1 MYGGIVMENNNS
13 NNSLES
19 ISKEY
24 LKNAGIEVDAD
35 ISVFKIHKDEYIKLD
50 STVVGRIDA
59 VMQIIPNMVNQYAY
73 NGDVYRVVY
82 DKGIGVLQ
90 KSAQYPGDL
99 LGNVVL
105 PDANNKI
112 KDVARL
118 QELAMGPQIVNGVFS
133 AMSMITGQYFMT
145 QVNNN
150 LSQIEEEI
158 TLVRQYLED
167 DKRSKL
173 QSAEEFLKMT
183 QRSLQFILEN
193 EGQKQSTITSIQ
205 KIRMDSLASIN
216 FYKMQINDLRNI
228 SEKKDTAEEIIQ
240 NVQKICFMI
249 SEYWYSL
256 YLYCFAVYLEPVVG
270 QNFNSEYLK
279 MLSEDMTDKC
289 NYYKKDYEVWKNK
302 LNEYIK
308 RAKAFEKNKIYD
320 AMKKIGN
327 AKVYVNSNVVITQ
340 AVVGLFGNIA
350 DEVDKKSKE
359 KKKDKAIESM
369 NLIEIGENIEPIEAK
384 KNDLLLFDAIYN
396 GRIELIKDNEEM
408 YIKLPKK

>member
-1 MYGGIVMENNNS
+1 MENNNS

-24 LKNAGIEVDAD
+24 LKNAGMEVDED
-35 ISVFKIHKDEYIKLD
+35 ISFFKMHKNEYIKLD
-50 STVVGRIDA
+50 STVAGRIDA
-59 VMQIIPNMVNQYAY
+59 IIQIIPNMVNQYAY

-90 KSAQYPGDL
+90 KSAKYPGEL
-99 LGNVVL
+99 LGNVVS

-118 QELAMGPQIVNGVFS
+118 QELAMNPQIVNGVFT
-133 AMSMITGQYFMT
+133 AMSMITGQYFMA
-145 QVNNN
+145 QINNN
-150 LSQIEEEI
+150 LNQIEEVI
-158 TLVRQYLED
+158 ASVRQYLED

-216 FYKMQINDLRNI
+216 FYKMQINDLKNI
-228 SEKKDTAEEIIQ
+228 SEKKDKAEEIIR

-270 QNFNSEYLK
+270 QNFNSEYLT
-279 MLSEDMTDKC
+279 MLNEDMTDKC
-289 NYYKKDYEVWKNK
+289 NSYKKDYEIWKNK
-302 LNEYIK
+302 LNEYIES
-308 RAKAFEKNKIYD
+308 AKAFENNKTYD
-320 AMKKIGN
+320 AMKKIGSVKIYGN
-327 AKVYVNSNVVITQ
+327 SYILIAKSL
-340 AVVGLFGNIA
+340 VGLFGNIA

-359 KKKDKAIESM
+359 KKKDRAIESM
-369 NLIEIGENIEPIEAK
+369 NLTEIGENMKPIEAK

-408 YIKLPKK
+408 YIKLPQK

>member
-1 MYGGIVMENNNS
+1 MENNND
-13 NNSLES
+13 NNSLE
-19 ISKEY
+19 IIAKEY
-24 LKNAGIEVDAD
+24 LKKAGIEVDAD
-35 ISVFKIHKDEYIKLD
+35 ISVFEMNKDEYIKLD
-50 STVVGRIDA
+50 GSVAGRVNA
-59 VMQIIPNMVNQYAY
+59 VMQILPNIVNQYAY

-82 DKGIGVLQ
+82 DKGLGVLQ
-90 KSAQYPGDL
+90 KSAKYPGQL
-99 LGNVVL
+99 LGNVVS

-145 QVNNN
+145 QINNN
-150 LSQIEEEI
+150 LNQIEAGI
-158 TLVRQYLED
+158 VSVQQFLED

-228 SEKKDTAEEIIQ
+228 SEKKDNAEDIIK
-240 NVQKICFMI
+240 NVQKISFMI

-256 YLYCFAVYLEPVVG
+256 YLYCFAIYLEPVVG
-270 QNFNSEYLK
+270 QNFNSEYLA
-279 MLSEDMTDKC
+279 MLNEDMNDKC
-289 NYYKKDYEVWKNK
+289 NCYKKDYKIWKSK
-302 LNEYIK
+302 LNDYIK
-308 RAKAFEKNKIYD
+308 SAKAFENNKIYD

-327 AKVYVNSNVVITQ
+327 AKVYGNSYIIL
-340 AVVGLFGNIA
+340 AKSLAGIFGNIA

-359 KKKDKAIESM
+359 KKKDKAIESL
-369 NLIEIGENIEPIEAK
+369 NYAEIENIKPIEAK
-384 KNDLLLFDAIYN
+384 KSDLLLFDAIYN

-408 YIKLPKK
+408 YLKLPLK

>member
-1 MYGGIVMENNNS
+1 VYGGIVMENNNS

-24 LKNAGIEVDAD
+24 LKNAGMEVDED
-35 ISVFKIHKDEYIKLD
+35 ISFFKMHKNEYIKLD
-50 STVVGRIDA
+50 STVAGRIDA
-59 VMQIIPNMVNQYAY
+59 IIQIIPNMVNQYAY

-90 KSAQYPGDL
+90 KSAKYPGEL
-99 LGNVVL
+99 LGNVVS

-118 QELAMGPQIVNGVFS
+118 QELAMNPQIVNGVFT
-133 AMSMITGQYFMT
+133 AMSMITGQYFMA
-145 QVNNN
+145 QINNN
-150 LSQIEEEI
+150 LNQIEEVI
-158 TLVRQYLED
+158 ASVRQYLED

-216 FYKMQINDLRNI
+216 FYKMQINDLKNI
-228 SEKKDTAEEIIQ
+228 SEKKDKAEEIIR

-270 QNFNSEYLK
+270 QNFNSEYLT
-279 MLSEDMTDKC
+279 MLNEDMTDKC
-289 NYYKKDYEVWKNK
+289 NSYKKDYEIWKNK
-302 LNEYIK
+302 LNEYIES
-308 RAKAFEKNKIYD
+308 AKAFENNKTYD
-320 AMKKIGN
+320 AMKKIGSVKIYGN
-327 AKVYVNSNVVITQ
+327 SYILIAKSL
-340 AVVGLFGNIA
+340 VGLFGNIA

-359 KKKDKAIESM
+359 KKKDRAIESM
-369 NLIEIGENIEPIEAK
+369 NLTEIGENMKPIEAK

-408 YIKLPKK
+408 YIKLPQK